1 MKKKKNFFQRLFSWS
16 STPAKYKRR
25 ATSFALM
32 ATTFASAF
40 GAVKVL
46 GIATP
51 QYFDLF
57 IGFVVFLCTAIATYC
72 QQKIT
77 PEIPKAK

>member
-1 MKKKKNFFQRLFSWS
+1 
-16 STPAKYKRR
+16 
-25 ATSFALM
+25 M

-51 QYFDLF
+51 EYFDLF